1 MMTNLDALAA
11 EIHENAVAHGFWEAH
26 DAEEIAF
33 EMLHCEIC
41 EAIQADR
48 EGQAGVWYETPAS
61 GPKKPEGTI
70 VELADFAIR
79 LLDYAAWAKI
89 PLHEQKQRL
98 YPHITPNKL
107 YKLGLLFHDM
117 ICSLLLLAC
126 TLHTDAILRQQSAT
140 ICQALAM
147 AEEYAASHGH
157 DFEQI
162 MRMKMEYNR
171 TRPRLHGKR
180 Y

>member
-61 GPKKPEGTI
+61 RPRSPREPSSNW
-70 VELADFAIR
+70 R
-79 LLDYAAWAKI
+79 
-89 PLHEQKQRL
+89 
-98 YPHITPNKL
+98 
-107 YKLGLLFHDM
+107 
-117 ICSLLLLAC
+117 
-126 TLHTDAILRQQSAT
+126 TLQSVCWILR
-140 ICQALAM
+140 
-147 AEEYAASHGH
+147 HGQKSRCTSKSKGCIRILLPTSCTSW
-157 DFEQI
+157 DFYSMI
-162 MRMKMEYNR
+162 
-171 TRPRLHGKR
+171 
-180 Y
+180 

>member
-1 MMTNLDALAA
+1 MTNLDALAA

-48 EGQAGVWYETPAS
+48 EGQAGVWYEKPSS

-89 PLHEQKQRL
+89 PLQGPAL
-98 YPHITPNKL
+98 YI
-107 YKLGLLFHDM
+107 
-117 ICSLLLLAC
+117 
-126 TLHTDAILRQQSAT
+126 
-140 ICQALAM
+140 
-147 AEEYAASHGH
+147 
-157 DFEQI
+157 
-162 MRMKMEYNR
+162 
-171 TRPRLHGKR
+171 
-180 Y
+180 

>member
-1 MMTNLDALAA
+1 MMTNLDALSA

-48 EGQAGVWYETPAS
+48 EGQAGVWHKTLAS
-61 GPKKPEGTI
+61 GQRKPEGTI

-79 LLDYAAWAKI
+79 LLDYAAWAGI
-89 PLHEQKQRL
+89 PLQEPTQCL
-98 YPHITPNKL
+98 YSCPKEL
-107 YKLGLLFHDM
+107 YKLALLLHDM
-117 ICSLLLLAC
+117 ICSLYMLTH
-126 TLHTDAILRQQSAT
+126 TLRNNAVLRQQSA
-140 ICQALAM
+140 IILRALVM
-147 AEEYAASHGH
+147 VEEYAASHGY

>member
-26 DAEEIAF
+26 DAEEVAF

-79 LLDYAAWAKI
+79 LLDFAAWAKI
-89 PLHEQKQRL
+89 PLQGPALYLCAVPDELYRL
-98 YPHITPNKL
+98 AFPL
-107 YKLGLLFHDM
+107 HDM
-117 ICSLLLLAC
+117 VCSLSILAH
-126 TLHTDAILRQQSAT
+126 TLRNDAVLWQQSVL
-140 ICQALAM
+140 ICRALAM
-147 AEEYAASHGH
+147 VEQYTKARGY

-162 MRMKMEYNR
+162 VRMKMDYNR